1 MSRQKY
7 TVAEG
12 RSYSHIVGLGIL
24 PLMWISC
31 VALEDL
37 LNLSELQFPDLYNGA
52 ETSNCSPTPRQMKG
66 DDGSTGF
73 RTVPSTTEELSIH
86 IIVLCIICV
95 LKRSRQPSSVR
106 PGQASSRPWQ
116 RAQAQP
122 ERPGMA
128 AGVGGWGP
136 CVELGFCS

>member
-1 MSRQKY
+1 MRLHVERSNNRPSLCPGRSTQ
-7 TVAEG
+7 G
-12 RSYSHIVGLGIL
+12 LRDRSYSHIVGLGIL

-52 ETSNCSPTPRQMKG
+52 ETSDCSPSLRQMK

-106 PGQASSRPWQ
+106 PGQASSVLPSRPWQ
-116 RAQAQP
+116 
-122 ERPGMA
+122 
-128 AGVGGWGP
+128 
-136 CVELGFCS
+136 